1 MLGSLSVTVGIQMT
15 TQTVNGRVLPAFSV
29 SSAQCAIN
37 PGTIDISMGGGAIAD
52 LVDLFTGLF
61 KGIVVD

>member
-1 MLGSLSVTVGIQMT
+1 M
-15 TQTVNGRVLPAFSV
+15 NGRVLPAFSV
-29 SSAQCAIN
+29 SSASCAIN
-37 PGTIDISMGGGAIAD
+37 PGAIDISMGGGAIAD